1 MNVAVLINCETSVKE
16 LNMPITNSEI
26 HLNVNGKSV
35 NAYLA
40 APASGGPGVLLLH
53 AWWGLKPF
61 FKQVCD
67 RIAEQ
72 GFTVLAPDLRD
83 GQIATTIG
91 EAKALMEKSDGEFT
105 GATVMTAKDHLRGM
119 VKGKIG
125 LVGFSMGA
133 GWALVVAST
142 KPDQIGAT
150 VLFYG
155 NEYADYEKITS
166 KVMGHYSDN
175 DEWEPNEY
183 VEKTFAAFTSAG
195 VDATLH
201 IYPGVAHWFVEE
213 DRPEYDSAVAQL
225 AWERTFAF
233 LKENL

>member
-1 MNVAVLINCETSVKE
+1 MSAQK
-16 LNMPITNSEI
+16 SEI
-26 HLNVNGKSV
+26 TLNVNGKSV

-40 APASGGPGVLLLH
+40 VPAGGGPGVLLLH

-83 GQIATTIG
+83 GQVATTID
-91 EAKALMEKSDGEFT
+91 EAKALMEKSNGDFI
-105 GATVMTAKDHLRGM
+105 GATVFTAKDHLRGLT
-119 VKGKIG
+119 KGKIG

-133 GWALVVAST
+133 AWALIVASNV
-142 KPDQIGAT
+142 PDQVAAM

-155 NEYADYEKITS
+155 NEGVDYGKVTS

-183 VEKTFAAFTSAG
+183 VEKTFAAFKSAG

-213 DRPEYDSAVAQL
+213 DRPEYDSAAAQL
-225 AWERTFAF
+225 AWERTFEF
-233 LKENL
+233 LKVNL